1 MARLS
6 KIEEENVKLSS
17 ENKKLSRDNSD
28 LRKEMDELN
37 VNMKDEFDHFTQ
49 EIKSLSKT
57 VQKDRFK
64 INKKLDNIF
73 CHFEKYFIFLNFKPN
88 TAK

>member
-17 ENKKLSRDNSD
+17 ENKKLTRDNSD

-57 VQKDRFK
+57 VQKDWLKSKKK
-64 INKKLDNIF
+64 IIRRIF
-73 CHFEKYFIFLNFKPN
+73 QKNLFS
-88 TAK
+88 

>member
-6 KIEEENVKLSS
+6 KIEEENVKLTS
-17 ENKKLSRDNSD
+17 ENKKLTRDNSD

-37 VNMKDEFDHFTQ
+37 VNVKDEFDHFTQ

-57 VQKDRFK
+57 VQKLRFK
-64 INKKLDNIF
+64 NFPTFSTEFFICLSKKSKNWIKM
-73 CHFEKYFIFLNFKPN
+73 E
-88 TAK
+88 